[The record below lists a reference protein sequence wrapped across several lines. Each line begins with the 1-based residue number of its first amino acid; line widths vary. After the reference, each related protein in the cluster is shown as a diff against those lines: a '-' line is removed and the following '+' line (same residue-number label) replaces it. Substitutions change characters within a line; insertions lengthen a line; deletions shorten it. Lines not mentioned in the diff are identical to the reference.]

1 LTWQSRRV
9 RLHVQDGHVV
19 DALVSNGDRIR
30 VRNQDNVE
38 TMSGWRRSAPQEK
51 KHGEEPVYLPRTH
64 NPERAIWRG
73 LASLI
78 AASDVVMGRRTGAQ
92 TLIAAN
98 VSWVGDLRAHEQVD
112 PDAAVTL
119 HTVGVQYGTHNA
131 FIEAVISDRLTLHA
145 EILHAPEL
153 QDCAQRAVRIV
164 DAVVQRIGVL
174 AANLARASGR
184 DGDGDR
190 SRAMEQCLQRF
201 DPVYRSWLIDLTS
214 TSLEDHEATWR
225 HRARGLALAMGEE
238 MLMAAPRLAL
248 RGRVVTDRNNKQI
261 LLDAALAHR
270 RFVHQILS
278 DIPKNDNNQPIPH
291 EESA

>member
-1 LTWQSRRV
+1 
-9 RLHVQDGHVV
+9 
-19 DALVSNGDRIR
+19 
-30 VRNQDNVE
+30 
-38 TMSGWRRSAPQEK
+38 
-51 KHGEEPVYLPRTH
+51 
-64 NPERAIWRG
+64 
-73 LASLI
+73 
-78 AASDVVMGRRTGAQ
+78 
-92 TLIAAN
+92 
-98 VSWVGDLRAHEQVD
+98 
-112 PDAAVTL
+112 
-119 HTVGVQYGTHNA
+119 
-131 FIEAVISDRLTLHA
+131 
-145 EILHAPEL
+145 
-153 QDCAQRAVRIV
+153 
-164 DAVVQRIGVL
+164 
-174 AANLARASGR
+174 
-184 DGDGDR
+184 
-190 SRAMEQCLQRF
+190 MEQCLQRF